1 MTTFD
6 EREHAFEAAFVHDE
20 EMRFRALARRNKL
33 LGIWAAE
40 RLGLKGTE
48 ADLYIRQIVD
58 AVVAPHAHERLLEQ
72 LQSDLN
78 RSGSGPTETEIRSA
92 MQQLLREAIEQ
103 IRNEG

>member
-48 ADLYIRQIVD
+48 ADLYINQLVD
-58 AVVAPHAHERLLEQ
+58 AVVIPHADERLLEQ
-72 LQSDLN
+72 LQTDLN
-78 RSGSGPTETEIRSA
+78 ASGSGPTETEIRAA
-92 MQQLLREAIEQ
+92 MEQLLHEAINQ
-103 IRNEG
+103 VRNQG

>member
-40 RLGLKGTE
+40 RLGLKGAE
-48 ADLYIRQIVD
+48 AESYILELVD
-58 AVVAPHAHERLLEQ
+58 AVVEPGGDERLLER
-72 LQSDLN
+72 LRADFGEN
-78 RSGSGPTETEIRSA
+78 GPGAADVRAAISR
-92 MQQLLREAIEQ
+92 LLTEAITQ
-103 IRNEG
+103 IRNEA